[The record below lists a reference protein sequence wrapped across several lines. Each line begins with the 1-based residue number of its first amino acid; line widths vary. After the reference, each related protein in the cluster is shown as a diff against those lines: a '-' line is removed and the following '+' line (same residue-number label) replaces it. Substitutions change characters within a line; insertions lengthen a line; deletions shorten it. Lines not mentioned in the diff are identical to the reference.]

1 METVE
6 SDIEV
11 TSNQLATPDEIDL
24 FICTE
29 HNRKAAGY
37 YARHATNTKLSK
49 KCNRILDSN
58 SPMKLGEG
66 QRLIKRI
73 LIEWIKLKI
82 RNTKNNGNIKTIII
96 TNS

>member
-1 METVE
+1 METAE

-24 FICTE
+24 FTCTA

-49 KCNRILDSN
+49 KCNKILDSN

-82 RNTKNNGNIKTIII
+82 RNTKNNGNIKTILI